1 MPQYRI
7 ELLDGKTRRQL
18 DRVHEP
24 DYSRIADA
32 ILALADNPRPSGCRE
47 LRDLDGWR
55 IRVGDWRVIYHINDQ
70 ESVVTVVEIR
80 RRRED
85 TYR

>member
-32 ILALADNPRPSGCRE
+32 IPALADNPRPSGCRK

-70 ESVVTVVEIR
+70 ESVVTVVEVR
-80 RRRED
+80 RWRED